1 MRIEKELDIV
11 RFIKRQKYLSIL
23 LQLLLNNDERY
34 LLKKN
39 KRFLLSGKDY
49 LKEDSSL
56 EEDHSIKRHSITS
69 PRMEWLLQDAF
80 WDSKKRGKIEKE
92 FQGPDRSKK
101 LFKQH

>member
-39 KRFLLSGKDY
+39 KRFVLNNKDY
-49 LKEDSSL
+49 MREDTSEEESNSIKHDSSA
-56 EEDHSIKRHSITS
+56 S
-69 PRMEWLLQDAF
+69 PRTEWLL
-80 WDSKKRGKIEKE
+80 
-92 FQGPDRSKK
+92 
-101 LFKQH
+101 